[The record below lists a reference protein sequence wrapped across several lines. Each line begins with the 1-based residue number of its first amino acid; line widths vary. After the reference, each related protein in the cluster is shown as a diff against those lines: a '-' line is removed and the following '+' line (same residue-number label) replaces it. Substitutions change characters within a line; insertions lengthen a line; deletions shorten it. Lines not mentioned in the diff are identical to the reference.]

1 MSTERELEEI
11 LAEIGLEH
19 RAIGAPDK
27 LESVLCAATA
37 ARISV
42 KAAPR
47 MRLAFTLAAVVIL
60 LAALAGVA
68 VLWQT
73 HIGHPSQIQQARS
86 ASPVQRT
93 PQAID
98 PLTNRTQTHN
108 LPAKPAQVR
117 NIQKHDATPRHAPSP
132 HRTWNSLDEFVPLPA
147 SEGLPTA
154 AELSVVR
161 IKLRGSDLQQY
172 GLQTP
177 ADAAGQTMLA
187 EFVVGEDG
195 LPRAIRIVR

>member
-1 MSTERELEEI
+1 VLLVPVGTVRSRLHRAKARLAVLLRGEMATQRGNGDVDRKELEEI

-73 HIGHPSQIQQARS
+73 HIGHSSQIQQARS

-93 PQAID
+93 PRQSI
-98 PLTNRTQTHN
+98 L
-108 LPAKPAQVR
+108 
-117 NIQKHDATPRHAPSP
+117 
-132 HRTWNSLDEFVPLPA
+132 
-147 SEGLPTA
+147 
-154 AELSVVR
+154 
-161 IKLRGSDLQQY
+161 
-172 GLQTP
+172 
-177 ADAAGQTMLA
+177 
-187 EFVVGEDG
+187 
-195 LPRAIRIVR
+195 